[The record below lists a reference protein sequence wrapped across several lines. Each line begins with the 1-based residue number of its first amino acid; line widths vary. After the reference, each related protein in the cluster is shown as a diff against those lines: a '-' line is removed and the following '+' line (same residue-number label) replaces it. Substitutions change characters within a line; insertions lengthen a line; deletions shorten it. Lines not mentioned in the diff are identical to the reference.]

1 MSKKLFSEQEI
12 SELSRN
18 KYVKNVI
25 LKELLILMNLN
36 FNLLQNMS
44 LEKVLEKFLKMQDLM
59 LKQLELNVYV
69 ELV

>member
-12 SELSRN
+12 SGLSRN

-59 LKQLELNVYV
+59 LKQLELNV
-69 ELV
+69 

>member
-59 LKQLELNVYV
+59 LKQLELNV
-69 ELV
+69 

>member
-44 LEKVLEKFLKMQDLM
+44 LEKVLEKFLKMQNLM